1 MALLAMY
8 DVRGIQ
14 NYIFKTNKIKD
25 IIGASNL
32 VENIILEGL
41 NAIIKNDKDLSKTAC
56 LTDWEN
62 DDSEAFLSD
71 ESIQMQ
77 VLFIG
82 GGNAYVLYRNKDI
95 CTKLNRGLSK
105 YILEHTYSLNLAV
118 AVIDKTD
125 NYNDDYKKI
134 NEKML
139 DIKSKMPQTK
149 PMGAFPFMAIDHST
163 GYPLSS
169 EFNYDKEK
177 EYVSTETKLK
187 RDSAIAIIKKEKGI
201 KEDEEANKILDNMIT
216 KKGENSFLAVVHID
230 GNSMGNR
237 IKEIMKDKKTYSDAI
252 ETMRKISK
260 TLKNTFNECYNTMSK
275 EIDYTKHRKII
286 VAGDDVTFICNAQY
300 AITAV
305 KDFLNLVAQ
314 KDMYLDEALSK
325 DKNRKN
331 YAMSA
336 CAGIAFFKSHFPFS
350 VAYEVAEACC
360 ANAKQKAKLAE
371 NRDGGKVDGMIGC
384 YLDYQVC
391 THIKATDL
399 QGYRVRNYTMTDGTS
414 MIYRPYYVSSAC
426 YDDVFDINTRNKD
439 WDIETILQEN
449 LKVFSN
455 KEESRNKYKKLRN
468 AFSFGMEKVCEEIV
482 FLESRKT
489 KLPETTEISWYD
501 ALEIVDII
509 SGEAK
514 DETKSNVIK

>member
-41 NAIIKNDKDLSKTAC
+41 NAIIKNDTDLLEKTC

-62 DDSEAFLSD
+62 DDSEAFLND

-169 EFNYDKEK
+169 FDHVAQD
-177 EYVSTETKLK
+177 YVSTETKLK
-187 RDSAIAIIKKEKGI
+187 RKCVKET
-201 KEDEEANKILDNMIT
+201 EDANKILDKMVT
-216 KKGENSFLAVVHID
+216 QKGENSFLAVVHID

-237 IKEIMKDKKTYSDAI
+237 IKEIMKDKKDYSVAI
-252 ETMRKISK
+252 KTMRTISK
-260 TLKNTFNECYNTMSK
+260 TLKNEFTNCYNEMSEK
-275 EIDYTKHRKII
+275 IDSTKHRKII

-300 AITAV
+300 AILAANE
-305 KDFLNLVAQ
+305 FLKLVAQ
-314 KDMYLDEALSK
+314 KDMYKDEKLEEK
-325 DKNRKN
+325 DNREK

-336 CAGIAFFKSHFPFS
+336 CAGIAFFKSHFPFND
-350 VAYEVAEACC
+350 AYEVAEACC

-371 NRDGGKVDGMIGC
+371 NRNRGEANGMIGC
-384 YLDYQVC
+384 YLDYQLC

-399 QGYRVRNYTMTDGTS
+399 QGYRERNYTMTDGTS

-426 YDDVFDINTRNKD
+426 YDDVFDINTRNKE

-468 AFSFGMEKVCEEIV
+468 AFSFGMEKVREEIV
-482 FLESRKT
+482 FLNSRKT
-489 KLPETTEISWYD
+489 KLPGTTENSWYD
-501 ALEIVDII
+501 ALEIVDVCEL
-509 SGEAK
+509 GGK
-514 DETKSNVIK
+514 R

>member
-41 NAIIKNDKDLSKTAC
+41 NAIIKNDTDLLEKTC

-62 DDSEAFLSD
+62 DDSEAFLND

-169 EFNYDKEK
+169 FDHVAQD
-177 EYVSTETKLK
+177 YVSTETKLK
-187 RDSAIAIIKKEKGI
+187 RKCVKET
-201 KEDEEANKILDNMIT
+201 EDANKILDKMVT
-216 KKGENSFLAVVHID
+216 QKGENSFLAVVHID

-237 IKEIMKDKKTYSDAI
+237 IKEIMKDKKDYSVAI
-252 ETMRKISK
+252 KTMRTISK
-260 TLKNTFNECYNTMSK
+260 T
-275 EIDYTKHRKII
+275 
-286 VAGDDVTFICNAQY
+286 
-300 AITAV
+300 
-305 KDFLNLVAQ
+305 
-314 KDMYLDEALSK
+314 
-325 DKNRKN
+325 
-331 YAMSA
+331 
-336 CAGIAFFKSHFPFS
+336 
-350 VAYEVAEACC
+350 
-360 ANAKQKAKLAE
+360 
-371 NRDGGKVDGMIGC
+371 
-384 YLDYQVC
+384 
-391 THIKATDL
+391 
-399 QGYRVRNYTMTDGTS
+399 
-414 MIYRPYYVSSAC
+414 
-426 YDDVFDINTRNKD
+426 
-439 WDIETILQEN
+439 
-449 LKVFSN
+449 
-455 KEESRNKYKKLRN
+455 
-468 AFSFGMEKVCEEIV
+468 
-482 FLESRKT
+482 
-489 KLPETTEISWYD
+489 
-501 ALEIVDII
+501 
-509 SGEAK
+509 
-514 DETKSNVIK
+514 